1 MFREPYRQ
9 TFETVTSLFTRLLTA
24 GSDICLRQAVATGW
38 LRSRRAITW
47 PVNVLRGQVSHSKI
61 TLLKDCSL
69 DVETNFS
76 HRSRNKTLIHSSAS
90 RMPGRYVMFHTLDLL
105 DLLNGDRYFNT
116 LFLSILHVCAKILEG
131 GGTWLVRQ
139 QQDYVNF
146 TANASSMWQLRI
158 SGVVTKCATMVPKQS
173 KH

>member
-1 MFREPYRQ
+1 
-9 TFETVTSLFTRLLTA
+9 
-24 GSDICLRQAVATGW
+24 
-38 LRSRRAITW
+38 
-47 PVNVLRGQVSHSKI
+47 
-61 TLLKDCSL
+61 
-69 DVETNFS
+69 
-76 HRSRNKTLIHSSAS
+76 
-90 RMPGRYVMFHTLDLL
+90 MPGRYVMFHTLDLL

-116 LFLSILHVCAKILEG
+116 LFLSILYVCAKILEG

-158 SGVVTKCATMVPKQS
+158 FGVVTKCATMVPKQS